1 MLLCVG
7 ITNGHKGNSERKMRE
22 QTRSG
27 KGDEEMLRV
36 QSLIVFKKGFE
47 NLNWYASE
55 KSKDMKYVHVHPP
68 VLPWSAGLAKKE
80 EGEPQPI
87 RGICTAERT

>member
-36 QSLIVFKKGFE
+36 QSLIVFKRGFE
-47 NLNWYASE
+47 NLN
-55 KSKDMKYVHVHPP
+55 
-68 VLPWSAGLAKKE
+68 
-80 EGEPQPI
+80 
-87 RGICTAERT
+87 